1 MTIDLD
7 LPNWPDWSDWPAALL
22 AHPAHLAYL
31 AQLADF
37 SQKFAIYQGKMEGL
51 WNRKVDLVLGLV
63 LVILVKNLL

>member
-7 LPNWPDWSDWPAALL
+7 LPNWPDWSDWPAGLL

-51 WNRKVDLVLGLV
+51 WNRKVVLV
-63 LVILVKNLL
+63 LVILLKNLL